1 MSPVIKKKRKKFTI
15 SSKYLLL
22 ILSGLCVALMI
33 FTFKTSVFEGPL
45 KQAAAYIVIPFQK
58 GIATV
63 GGYLSDRSEELS
75 QLRDVLAENQA
86 LQAQIDA
93 LTIENNQLLQDRY
106 ELSNLRTLYDLDQE
120 YSDYKKVGARV
131 IASEADNWFYSFT
144 IDKGEEDGIQVNCN
158 VMAGSGLV
166 GRVVSVGPNYAKVQ
180 SIISDTH
187 NMSATVLAMS
197 ENMIVSGDLQS
208 MQSEGVIRFSLLSDN
223 NKVSV
228 GDKVVTSSISDK
240 YLPGILIGYIS
251 SINTSANNL
260 TKSGTIMP
268 AVDFSHLEEVLVVME
283 PKQQIGEADAP
294 S

>member
-15 SSKYLLL
+15 SSRYLLL
-22 ILSGLCVALMI
+22 ILSGLCIALMI
-33 FTFKTSVFEGPL
+33 FTFRTNIFEGPL
-45 KQAAAYIVIPFQK
+45 KTAAAYIVVPFQK

-63 GGYLSDRSEELS
+63 GGYLSDRAKELS

-86 LQAQIDA
+86 LQEQIDA
-93 LTIENNQLLQDRY
+93 LIIENNQLQQDRY
-106 ELSNLRTLYDLDQE
+106 ELNNLRTLYDLDQA
-120 YSDYKKVGARV
+120 YSDYEKIGARV

-144 IDKGEEDGIQVNCN
+144 IDKGEKDGIQVNCN

-187 NMSATVLAMS
+187 SLSATVLASS

-208 MQSEGVIRFSLLSDN
+208 IQSEGVIRFSLLSDK

-228 GDKVVTSSISDK
+228 GDKVVTSSISGK

-260 TKSGTIMP
+260 TKSGTLTP

-283 PKQQIGEADAP
+283 LKQQTGK
-294 S
+294 

>member
-1 MSPVIKKKRKKFTI
+1 MSPVIKKKRKQFTI

-22 ILSGLCVALMI
+22 GLSVFCVLLMI
-33 FTFKTSVFEGPL
+33 FTFKTSIFEGPL
-45 KQAAAYIVIPFQK
+45 KTIASYAVVPFQK

-63 GGYLSDRSEELS
+63 GGYLFDRSEEMA

-86 LQAQIDA
+86 LKEQNDA
-93 LTIENNQLLQDRY
+93 LIIENNQLQQDRY
-106 ELSNLRTLYDLDQE
+106 ELSTLRELYELDQE
-120 YSDYKKVGARV
+120 YSDYKKIGARV

-144 IDKGEEDGIQVNCN
+144 IDKGKEDGVQVDCN

-166 GRVVSVGPNYAKVQ
+166 GRVVSVGPNYSKVQ
-180 SIISDTH
+180 SIISDSNH
-187 NMSATVLAMS
+187 VSATVLATS

-208 MQSEGVIRFSLLSDN
+208 MQSDGVIRFEQLTDKK

-251 SINTSANNL
+251 SIDTSSDNL
-260 TKSGTIMP
+260 TKTGYITP
-268 AVDFSHLEEVLVVME
+268 AVDFSHLEEVLVVMDL
-283 PKQQIGEADAP
+283 KQQID
-294 S
+294 

>member
-1 MSPVIKKKRKKFTI
+1 MSPVVKKKRKQFTI
-15 SSKYLLL
+15 SSKSLLL
-22 ILSGLCVALMI
+22 ALSVLCVLLMI

-45 KQAAAYIVIPFQK
+45 KTAAGYVVVPFQK

-63 GGYLSDRSEELS
+63 GGYLSDRAEEMQ
-75 QLRDVLAENQA
+75 QLKDVLAENQA
-86 LQAQIDA
+86 LKEQNDA
-93 LTIENNQLLQDRY
+93 LIIENNQLQQDRY
-106 ELSNLRTLYDLDQE
+106 ELNNLRALYELDQQ
-120 YSDYKKVGARV
+120 YSDYEKIGARV

-144 IDKGEEDGIQVNCN
+144 VDKGENDGVQVDCN

-180 SIISDTH
+180 SIISDS
-187 NMSATVLAMS
+187 NNVSATVLATS

-208 MQSEGVIRFSLLSDN
+208 VQTDGVIRFEQLTDKN

-251 SINTSANNL
+251 SIDTSSNNL
-260 TKSGTIMP
+260 TKTGYITP
-268 AVDFSHLEEVLVVME
+268 AVDFSHLEEVLVVMDL
-283 PKQQIGEADAP
+283 KQQTQ
-294 S
+294 